1 MLPKIWKKLLL
12 AICIIACL
20 FNITAKLVNRI
31 SLEKV
36 ISSEQ
41 EGVDIKELLNITDE
55 QPVVTKNTNS
65 VSNYNIVETKPIVE
79 EYEPEQHDN
88 IENEEINSEEQPIEE
103 NNEENL
109 ENEEDSNFMNRI
121 FETSTFSDIMGN

>member
-20 FNITAKLVNRI
+20 FNVTAKLVNRI

-88 IENEEINSEEQPIEE
+88 FENEEINSEEQPIEE